1 MIDGALSDRH
11 SPYDAARRRFE
22 SPTMMRAMF
31 GSRFLWI
38 GVALL
43 VLGTG
48 PLLVT
53 IVLDPTADPVGFGML
68 TFFTFWPSIL
78 LIVVG
83 LGHGVARTVQLR
95 KDLAR

>member
-1 MIDGALSDRH
+1 MILRAL
-11 SPYDAARRRFE
+11 
-22 SPTMMRAMF
+22 F
-31 GSRFLWI
+31 GSRLLWV

-48 PLLVT
+48 PLLLTVA
-53 IVLDPTADPVGFGML
+53 LDPTANPVGFGML

-83 LGHGVARTVQLR
+83 TGVGVVRAIRLPHDEERPDTPPET
-95 KDLAR
+95 

>member
-1 MIDGALSDRH
+1 MLRLVFS
-11 SPYDAARRRFE
+11 
-22 SPTMMRAMF
+22 
-31 GSRFLWI
+31 SRMLWV

-53 IVLDPTADPVGFGML
+53 VALDPTANPVGFGML

-83 LGHGVARTVQLR
+83 LGQGVARAVRLR
-95 KDLAR
+95 RGKG